1 MIEVPIAAAVMLV
14 AAIFAAGM
22 LLGRMF
28 DDVTRDGRRK
38 RALAG
43 VTPVWEVH
51 LGSDGHDYG
60 YGVISAGEAMVI
72 SVRKVRRTGRHFE
85 LLQKVEVAWV
95 RGGDDPEKI
104 LTAVD
109 RAQAMVSTLALTG
122 AA

>member
-1 MIEVPIAAAVMLV
+1 MMEIPIIGAVVMVTL
-14 AAIFAAGM
+14 FFTAGM

-38 RALAG
+38 RALAR
-43 VTPVWEVH
+43 VTPTWEVH
-51 LGSDGHDYG
+51 LGSDGRDYG
-60 YGVISAGEAMVI
+60 YGVVSAGEAMVI
-72 SVRKVRRTGRHFE
+72 SVRKVRRAGRHFE
-85 LLQKVEVAWV
+85 LLQKVEVARV
-95 RGGDDPEKI
+95 RGGDDPDKI

>member
-38 RALAG
+38 RVLAR

-51 LGSDGHDYG
+51 LGSDGRDYG

-85 LLQKVEVAWV
+85 LLQKVEVARV